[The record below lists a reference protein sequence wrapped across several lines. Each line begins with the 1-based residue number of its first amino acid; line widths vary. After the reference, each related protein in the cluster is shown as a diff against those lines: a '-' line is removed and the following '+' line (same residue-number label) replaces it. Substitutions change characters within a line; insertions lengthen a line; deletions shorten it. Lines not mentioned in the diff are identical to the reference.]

1 VGAHSALL
9 ELLPWQDWLRAAIE
23 NAETAGF
30 WLALAQIVLVNI
42 LLSGDNAVVIAM
54 ACRDLPARHRMWGLI
69 AGSGVA
75 ILLRIVFA
83 ALVTEVMRLSFL
95 KLLGGAALFL
105 IAAKLLGPDEED
117 RDEVT
122 AAAHLWRAI
131 AIIAVADLVM
141 SLDNVI
147 ALAALANGNL
157 LLLVVGLVLSIPL
170 IAGGAALIVRLIDRA
185 PIIVWA
191 GAGLLGWIAG
201 GVMADD
207 PAVIGFITRRFGVSL
222 IGPVHFAAA
231 VSGVVLALALGGLW
245 RRLREI
251 QIAKAQLV
259 ADA

>member
-1 VGAHSALL
+1 MGALAALL
-9 ELLPWQDWLRAAIE
+9 ELPAWQDWLRAVIDE
-23 NAETAGF
+23 GQTAGF
-30 WLALAQIVLVNI
+30 WLALAQIVFVNI

-69 AGSGVA
+69 AGSTVA
-75 ILLRIVFA
+75 ILLRVVFA
-83 ALVTEVMRLSFL
+83 ALITQVMRLSFL

-117 RDEVT
+117 RDEVA

-147 ALAALANGNL
+147 ALAALADGNL
-157 LLLVVGLVLSIPL
+157 LLLVLGLALSIPL

-191 GAGLLGWIAG
+191 GAALLGWIAG

-207 PAVIGFITRRFGVSL
+207 PAVTGFVARRFGASL
-222 IGPVHFAAA
+222 VGPVHFAAA
-231 VSGVVLALALGGLW
+231 VSGVLLALALGGLW
-245 RRLREI
+245 RRFREM
-251 QIAKAQLV
+251 QIAKAQRV